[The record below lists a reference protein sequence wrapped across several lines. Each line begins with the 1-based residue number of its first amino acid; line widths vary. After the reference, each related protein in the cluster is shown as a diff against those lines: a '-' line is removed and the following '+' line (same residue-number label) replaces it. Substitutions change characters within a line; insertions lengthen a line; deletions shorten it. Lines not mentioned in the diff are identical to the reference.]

1 MTIKVQLFPRKRLH
15 RKTTTVTWARIVNIV
30 DRRQIESNLVFKALF
45 LECIQQIASTGNV
58 MGIDIAPDRNIQQMR
73 DFRNVV

>member
-1 MTIKVQLFPRKRLH
+1 MKLIIKVFPRKRLH